1 MKMVRC
7 AIYTRKSSEEGLSQ
21 DFNSLDAQREA
32 CSAYIL
38 SQASEGWNE
47 IGDRYDD
54 GGLSGGTLERPALQ
68 RLLSD
73 VAEGRIDIIVV
84 YKVDRLTR
92 SLLDFARLVEAFD
105 RTGTSF
111 VSITQSFNTTTSM
124 GRLTLNMLLSFA
136 QFEREVTAERI
147 RDKIAASK
155 ARGMWM
161 GGIPPLGY
169 KPDGRSLAIVEEH
182 AAIIRAIFER
192 YHAIGNVRLLGDQL
206 KADGILSPVRSTATG
221 KIIGGGA
228 FTRGQLYL
236 MLKCRTYLGEVQ
248 HKDRVYPGL
257 HSPIISQQLWDM
269 VQARLAANLLGHR
282 NGVRMKAPSLLAGR
296 IVDEKGDA
304 LIASHAAKAAAGSAE
319 AKIRYRYYISDPRH
333 GGSGDSGMRIP
344 AVEIEAAVTER
355 IAQAFDDPLTLLEQ
369 AKLPLE
375 PDMLTGI
382 EQRSADLTA
391 RIRLKDHALVRGIV
405 IRVQVE
411 KGRVDILCSV
421 SQMAEL
427 LKIPTAFDASTKLT
441 LTSAIRLTR
450 SGRAMR
456 LIQSNGQHA
465 SRRVDPALTKLI
477 VQAHRWWG
485 EIRQGEI
492 NITRLCERERVSDA
506 WISRVLRLAFLS
518 PKVTDA
524 ILRGEQPAGL
534 NSAALLATGTVTPGW
549 CGQERLLASGM

>member
-1 MKMVRC
+1 MVRC

-47 IGDRYDD
+47 VGDRYDD
-54 GGLSGGTLERPALQ
+54 GGLSGGTLERPALR

-92 SLLDFARLVEAFD
+92 SLLDFAKLVEAFD
-105 RTGTSF
+105 KTGTSF

-169 KPDGRSLAIVEEH
+169 KPDGRSLAVVEEH
-182 AAIIRAIFER
+182 ADIVRTVFER
-192 YHAIGNVRLLGDQL
+192 YHAIGNVRLLGHQL
-206 KADGILSPVRSTATG
+206 KADGVLSPVRTTATG
-221 KIIGGGA
+221 KTIGGGA

-248 HKDRVYPGL
+248 HKDNVYPGL
-257 HSPIISQQLWDM
+257 HLPIISQPLWDK
-269 VQARLAANLLGHR
+269 VQARLAANLQGHR
-282 NGVRMKAPSLLAGR
+282 NGIRMKAPSLLAGR
-296 IVDEKGDA
+296 IVDEKGNA

-333 GGSGDSGMRIP
+333 SCSSDSGMRIP

-375 PDMLTGI
+375 PAILAHI
-382 EQRSADLTA
+382 EQRSTELAA
-391 RIRLKDHALVRGIV
+391 RIRLRDHELVREIV
-405 IRVQVE
+405 ISTLVE
-411 KGRVDILCSV
+411 KGRVTILCSLI
-421 SQMAEL
+421 QIAALLDIDADLDAAAEL
-427 LKIPTAFDASTKLT
+427 R

-465 SRRVDPALTKLI
+465 SRRVDPALT
-477 VQAHRWWG
+477 
-485 EIRQGEI
+485 
-492 NITRLCERERVSDA
+492 
-506 WISRVLRLAFLS
+506 
-518 PKVTDA
+518 
-524 ILRGEQPAGL
+524 
-534 NSAALLATGTVTPGW
+534 
-549 CGQERLLASGM
+549 

>member
-47 IGDRYDD
+47 VGERYDD

-68 RLLSD
+68 RLLAD
-73 VAEGRIDIIVV
+73 VAERRVDIIVV

-92 SLLDFARLVEAFD
+92 SLLDFAKLVEAFD
-105 RTGTSF
+105 KTGTSF

-182 AAIIRAIFER
+182 ADIVRAIFER

-206 KADGILSPVRSTATG
+206 KADGILSPVRNTATG
-221 KIIGGGA
+221 KTIGGGA

-248 HKDRVYPGL
+248 HKDNVYPGL
-257 HSPIISQQLWDM
+257 HLPIISQPLWDK
-269 VQARLAANLLGHR
+269 VQARLAANLQGHR
-282 NGVRMKAPSLLAGR
+282 NGIRMKAPSLLAGR
-296 IVDEKGDA
+296 IVDEAGNA
-304 LIASHAAKAAAGSAE
+304 LIASHAAKSAAGSTE
-319 AKIRYRYYISDPRH
+319 ARIRYRYYISDPRH
-333 GGSGDSGMRIP
+333 NSSRDSGMRIP
-344 AVEIEAAVTER
+344 AREIEAAVTER
-355 IAQAFDDPLTLLEQ
+355 IAQAFDDTLTLMEQ
-369 AKLPLE
+369 AKLPLD
-375 PDMLTGI
+375 PHILTGI
-382 EQRSADLTA
+382 EQRSAELAA
-391 RIRLKDHALVRGIV
+391 RMRLKDRGLVREIL
-405 IRVQVE
+405 IRAQVE
-411 KGRVDILCSV
+411 QGRVTILCSV
-421 SQMAEL
+421 SRIAEL
-427 LKIPTAFDASTKLT
+427 LKIHTVSDASTELT

-450 SGRAMR
+450 SGRAVR

-465 SRRVDPALTKLI
+465 SRRIDPALTKLI
-477 VQAHRWWG
+477 VQAHRWWA

-492 NITRLCERERVSDA
+492 NITRLCKREQVSDA
-506 WISRVLRLAFLS
+506 WVSRVLRLAFLS

-524 ILRGEQPAGL
+524 ILRGEQPAQL
-534 NSAALLATGTVTPGW
+534 NSAGLLVTGAVAPGW
-549 CGQERLLASGM
+549 GEQERMLLRG